1 MGVENKDSCS
11 QRDSAEREGYVRA
24 HRSFRRIW
32 KERDSAQPELLE
44 EILEKGNL
52 NSCLLYTS
60 HYNDGPA
67 AVRQARGAETNKQV
81 ERMTSMMVWMTYG
94 WIIAAGVFLRAA
106 GWM

>member
-1 MGVENKDSCS
+1 MRHRFGRCPGE
-11 QRDSAEREGYVRA
+11 EGGE
-24 HRSFRRIW
+24 H
-32 KERDSAQPELLE
+32 K
-44 EILEKGNL
+44 
-52 NSCLLYTS
+52 

-67 AVRQARGAETNKQV
+67 AVKQAREAEANKQV

>member
-1 MGVENKDSCS
+1 MATMRGFRCTRGTAQDH
-11 QRDSAEREGYVRA
+11 YV
-24 HRSFRRIW
+24 
-32 KERDSAQPELLE
+32 KEVIPMH
-44 EILEKGNL
+44 K
-52 NSCLLYTS
+52 

-67 AVRQARGAETNKQV
+67 AVKQAREAEANRQV

>member
-1 MGVENKDSCS
+1 MGKTDRGTGSVDAQEK
-11 QRDSAEREGYVRA
+11 REVIPM
-24 HRSFRRIW
+24 H
-32 KERDSAQPELLE
+32 K
-44 EILEKGNL
+44 
-52 NSCLLYTS
+52 

>member
-1 MGVENKDSCS
+1 MHK
-11 QRDSAEREGYVRA
+11 
-24 HRSFRRIW
+24 
-32 KERDSAQPELLE
+32 
-44 EILEKGNL
+44 
-52 NSCLLYTS
+52 

-67 AVRQARGAETNKQV
+67 AVRQARKAEANKQV

>member
-1 MGVENKDSCS
+1 MHK
-11 QRDSAEREGYVRA
+11 
-24 HRSFRRIW
+24 
-32 KERDSAQPELLE
+32 
-44 EILEKGNL
+44 
-52 NSCLLYTS
+52 

-94 WIIAAGVFLRAA
+94 WIVTAGVFLHAA